1 MFYSTEL
8 LQRRSPLGFVWGAA
22 HGRKL
27 ARGRIL
33 KVNIGETWYA
43 SLLNAFCILDVCMV
57 SCNLKT
63 TAALWHSSW
72 LLLVIFLE
80 ICRIVDQRI
89 IDN

>member
-33 KVNIGETWYA
+33 KVNIGETWYV
-43 SLLNAFCILDVCMV
+43 SLLYAFCTLNACMV
-57 SCNLKT
+57 SCYLQT
-63 TAALWHSSW
+63 TAALVVGCY
-72 LLLVIFLE
+72 LYFFLNY
-80 ICRIVDQRI
+80 VVL
-89 IDN
+89 